1 MAVRKQFESIVHA
14 RLEEAERF
22 LQMLGAEEVAFL
34 QEEERFLE
42 WKSVTDD
49 VLLFAFG
56 ELSRH
61 TRSFRTVVELV
72 QMERGL
78 YINRLSACVRRA
90 KLEIV
95 SSGMHNPERELP
107 EGWELPDYP
116 CNQAAQKL
124 RRRKRDWWR
133 WFW

>member
-1 MAVRKQFESIVHA
+1 MAVRRQFESIVHA
-14 RLEEAERF
+14 RLEEAERV
-22 LQMLGAEEVAFL
+22 LHMLSAEEVSC
-34 QEEERFLE
+34 EDERFLA
-42 WKSVTDD
+42 WKSATED

-90 KLEIV
+90 KMEIV
-95 SSGMHNPERELP
+95 SSGLHNPERELP
-107 EGWELPDYP
+107 EGWELPDDP
-116 CNQAAQKL
+116 CNRAEQEL
-124 RRRKRDWWR
+124 RHRKRGWWR

>member
-1 MAVRKQFESIVHA
+1 MAVRRQFESIVHA
-14 RLEEAERF
+14 RLEEAERI
-22 LQMLGAEEVAFL
+22 LQLLGTEKVSYED
-34 QEEERFLE
+34 ERFLE
-42 WKSVTDD
+42 WKSVTDH

-61 TRSFRTVVELV
+61 TRSFRQLVEFV

-78 YINRLSACVRRA
+78 YINRLSACMRRA
-90 KLEIV
+90 KLEV
-95 SSGMHNPERELP
+95 LQCGMHNPERELP

-116 CNQAAQKL
+116 RNRAAQQL
-124 RRRKRDWWR
+124 RRRKRCWWR